1 MGIFL
6 AAPLANTNDWA
17 TSVPSSYTLVTADIF
32 ARQARLRRP
41 ETPAYFLA
49 GTDEHGFKL
58 QKAALARDLDPA
70 AFCDELSAHFRV
82 CLTPRHASDIH

>member
-1 MGIFL
+1 MGIFF
-6 AAPLANTNDWA
+6 AALLANTNGRA

-32 ARQARLRRP
+32 ARHARLRRP
-41 ETPAYFLA
+41 GTPAYFLA
-49 GTDEHGFKL
+49 GTDEHGFKI

-82 CLTPRHASDIH
+82 CLAL